1 MSEDELRDMED
12 DMAPAPK
19 KGKLPLIIIGVVI
32 AAVVGGGG
40 YFLGT
45 MSSGDEEKNKPVQTD
60 GQNKNGQ
67 ADAKKADSNTGGDT
81 DATNNDN
88 TGDDGTDTPAG
99 DTKTPKTTKGSRGVL
114 ALDTFTVNLN
124 DPFGRRYVEC
134 TLNLVVNDKTL
145 VSKIRENELLLPKI
159 RHEIFMTISGKSFN
173 ELKSTSG
180 KVTLFEEI
188 MMRVNE
194 ILKQE
199 MDVEPIVEV
208 LQTKFL
214 MQ

>member
-1 MSEDELRDMED
+1 MVDDELRDMED
-12 DMAPAPK
+12 DMAPPPK
-19 KGKLPLIIIGVVI
+19 KGKLPMIIIGVVI

-45 MSSGDEEKNKPVQTD
+45 MKSGGDEKDKTVQTD
-60 GQNKNGQ
+60 NKNQ
-67 ADAKKADSNTGGDT
+67 AK
-81 DATNNDN
+81 
-88 TGDDGTDTPAG
+88 PA
-99 DTKTPKTTKGSRGVL
+99 DTKTPDQNTGDGDTASNNEDNAEDGKDSPKDGKKPKPKGSRGVL
-114 ALDTFTVNLN
+114 RLDTFTVNLN

-134 TLNLVVNDKTL
+134 TLNLVISDKAL
-145 VSKIRENELLLPKI
+145 VPKIKENELLLPKI
-159 RHEIFMTISGKSFN
+159 RHEIFMTISAKSYN

-199 MDVEPIVEV
+199 MDVEPVVEV